1 MGSYDRRCQ
10 DSEILASSSLWPIL
24 LVIIFIIIPII
35 PHVGNKGCMDESSR
49 GIRMRC
55 EASFQISHGLIREW
69 ILFIIRVARGRGDG
83 IEFDVTEDPYGRVTT
98 SHVDGNE

>member
-1 MGSYDRRCQ
+1 
-10 DSEILASSSLWPIL
+10 
-24 LVIIFIIIPII
+24 
-35 PHVGNKGCMDESSR
+35 
-49 GIRMRC
+49 MRC